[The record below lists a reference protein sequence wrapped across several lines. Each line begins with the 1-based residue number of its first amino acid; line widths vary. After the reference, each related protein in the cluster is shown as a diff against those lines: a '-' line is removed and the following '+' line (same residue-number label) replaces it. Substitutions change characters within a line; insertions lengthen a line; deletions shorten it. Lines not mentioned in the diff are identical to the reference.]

1 MARLQILQLPEG
13 VNDERPPFVLIVD
26 QYQPQRYLMGLDTD
40 AELVDEFAGLHQEI
54 GARGVL
60 VFHEPVEIPA
70 NAQPAAAV
78 DYPEPR
84 PDAEIIHAHEQ
95 TRLALCDALLLS
107 RDTTWHQITEQ
118 AAARQ
123 REIATRAQRL
133 HEREGRPDQYKA
145 ALTDAL
151 GMDRLRDWDDI
162 LNAAAGM
169 RRSRRQL
176 ETERDEARRWARHG
190 YEIGQKHCGWFD
202 HGVAPAWLTEG
213 WPPHIEACEHLKQ
226 MAEFDEALARV
237 RSLPEQP
244 AAVNASK
251 PYMADYLQGYGAG
264 VRTAKRAVRGE
275 LAQAAEGGV

>member
-13 VNDERPPFVLIVD
+13 ADDERPPFALVID
-26 QYQPQRYLMGLDTD
+26 QYQPMRYVMAPGMG
-40 AELVDEFAGLHQEI
+40 EEPVDEFDGLAEEI
-54 GARGVL
+54 GARSVL
-60 VFHEPVEIPA
+60 VFREPVEIPA
-70 NAQPAAAV
+70 NAQPAVAV
-78 DYPEPR
+78 DYPEQQ

-107 RDTTWHQITEQ
+107 RDTTWHQIIEQ

-133 HEREGRPDQYKA
+133 HEREGRPDQYKT

-162 LNAAAGM
+162 LNAAAGL

-176 ETERDEARRWARHG
+176 ETERDEARTWARHG
-190 YEIGQKHCGWFD
+190 YEIGQKHCGWSD
-202 HGVAPAWLTEG
+202 HGVAPAWLTDG

-251 PYMADYLQGYGAG
+251 PYMEDYLQGYGAG
-264 VRTAKRAVRGE
+264 VRAAKCVVQGE